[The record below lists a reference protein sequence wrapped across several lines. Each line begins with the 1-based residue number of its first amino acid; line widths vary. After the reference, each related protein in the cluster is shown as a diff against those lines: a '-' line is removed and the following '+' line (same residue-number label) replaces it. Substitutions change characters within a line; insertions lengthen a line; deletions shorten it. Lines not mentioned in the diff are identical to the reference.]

1 MRVTTVSARCFM
13 TSSHLLEELAR
24 LGQVPG
30 VEALGERGVR
40 RCQEGASLGR
50 AVVVAEEAGVG
61 GRDAELVDA
70 CALPSR
76 DGESVAER
84 GFDLRCVV
92 ALDGTEL
99 GAATERVGA
108 PDVLPRHGAL
118 GLAERRERACNVA
131 R

>member
-1 MRVTTVSARCFM
+1 MRVTIVSARCFM
-13 TSSHLLEELAR
+13 TSRLFEELAR

-40 RCQEGASLGR
+40 RRQEGASLGR

-76 DGESVAER
+76 DGESVTER
-84 GFDLRCVV
+84 GLDRRCVV
-92 ALDGTEL
+92 ALEGAEL
-99 GAATERVGA
+99 GTAAEGVGT
-108 PDVLPRHGAL
+108 PDVLTRH
-118 GLAERRERACNVA
+118 RPF
-131 R
+131 